1 MGDVLPKIL
10 KSTRRP
16 VDHVA
21 LNRLALPVLALA
33 LASAVLSGCL
43 TDTSG
48 SVGSAVDPSD
58 ASAPEGSAAG
68 SAATHGTPKRADG
81 PVDVKP
87 EGGQFVARRT
97 VTVAN
102 DFGGAASSKLT
113 LDSFNGGV
121 SVQQSK
127 DGGYQF
133 KAELYGRGPTEDQAR
148 EALDALTLDAQDA
161 LAAGVLTLS
170 FLLTSGPLPSAGPLP
185 IPPIIGNNGYN
196 NGGTFSLLVPPQPGH
211 ELAADSSNGGVAVDG
226 LHGPSL
232 KATTSNG
239 GVSVHGAFGKA
250 DIDSSNGG
258 IDLQGT
264 FHDVTADTS
273 NAGVDADLRPVRS
286 GKVAISTSNGGIDV
300 RVPASGAA
308 YDVTGD
314 TSNADV
320 EIRLG
325 GTHIESDDH
334 ATYRS
339 PGYESA
345 SVQVTIDLKSS
356 NAGIT
361 VED

>member
-1 MGDVLPKIL
+1 
-10 KSTRRP
+10 
-16 VDHVA
+16 VA
-21 LNRLALPVLALA
+21 LNRLALSALA
-33 LASAVLSGCL
+33 VTLATALLSGCV
-43 TDTSG
+43 TDTTG
-48 SVGSAVDPSD
+48 SVGAASDPS
-58 ASAPEGSAAG
+58 AAGAPQGSAAG

-102 DFGGAASSKLT
+102 DFGGAASSRLT
-113 LDSFNGGV
+113 LDSFNGGL
-121 SVQQSK
+121 SVQESS

-133 KAELYGRGPTEDQAR
+133 KAELYGRGPTQDQAR
-148 EALDALTLDAQDA
+148 QALDALTLDAQDD
-161 LAAGVLTLS
+161 LAAGVLALS
-170 FLLTSGPLPSAGPLP
+170 FVLASSPLQSAGPLP
-185 IPPIIGNNGYN
+185 IPPIVGNGGSN

-211 ELAADSSNGGVAVDG
+211 EMSLDSSNGGIAVDG

-232 KATTSNG
+232 GADTSNG
-239 GVSVHGAFGKA
+239 GLSIHGAFGKA
-250 DIDSSNGG
+250 ELGTSNGG

-264 FHDVTADTS
+264 FHDVTAGTS
-273 NAGVDADLRPVRS
+273 NAGVDADLRPSRS

-300 RVPASGAA
+300 RVPDSGAA

-325 GTHIESDDH
+325 GSRIESDDH
-334 ATYRS
+334 AAYRS
-339 PGYESA
+339 PGFASA
-345 SVQVTIDLKSS
+345 PVQVTLDLSSS

>member
-1 MGDVLPKIL
+1 
-10 KSTRRP
+10 
-16 VDHVA
+16 VA
-21 LNRLALPVLALA
+21 LNRLTLSALA
-33 LASAVLSGCL
+33 VALAAAALSGCIA
-43 TDTSG
+43 DTSSSLG
-48 SVGSAVDPSD
+48 SVGDPS
-58 ASAPEGSAAG
+58 AAEAPQGHEAG
-68 SAATHGTPKRADG
+68 SPASHGTPKRADG

-97 VTVAN
+97 VTVTN

-113 LDSFNGGV
+113 LDSFNGGIAV
-121 SVQQSK
+121 KASS

-133 KAELYGRGPTEDQAR
+133 KAELYGRGPTQDQAR
-148 EALDALTLDAQDA
+148 QALDALTLAAQDD
-161 LAAGVLTLS
+161 LAAGTLTLS
-170 FLLTSGPLPSAGPLP
+170 FVLSSAPLSSAGPLP
-185 IPPIIGNNGYN
+185 IPPIVGSGSN

-211 ELAADSSNGGVAVDG
+211 EMSLDSSNGGIAVDG

-232 KATTSNG
+232 KADSSNAG
-239 GVSVHGAFGKA
+239 LSVHGAFGKA
-250 DIDSSNGG
+250 ELDTSNGG

-264 FHDVTADTS
+264 FHDLAADTS
-273 NAGVDADLRPVRS
+273 NAGVDADLHPSRS
-286 GKVAISTSNGGIDV
+286 GKVTLSTSNGGIDV

-325 GTHIESDDH
+325 GSHIESDDH

-339 PGYESA
+339 PDFASA
-345 SVQVTIDLKSS
+345 PVQVTLDLSSS